1 MLNNNFEYKLHN
13 IGTDNLGNYIIVDIT
28 IEGERMTLA
37 NIYGPNT
44 DNDIFNQTIFDSIE
58 EFQNEKY
65 ILCGDFNLVLNQD
78 LDTKNNKHVNHRK
91 CRGKII
97 ENMEVFDLKDP
108 FKELYP
114 NHRRY
119 T

>member
-1 MLNNNFEYKLHN
+1 MLNNNFEYKVHN
-13 IGTDNLGNYIIVDIT
+13 IRKDNLGNYIIVDIT

-44 DNDIFNQTIFDSIE
+44 NNEIFYSIE

-78 LDTKNNKHVNHRK
+78 LDTKNYKHVNHPK
-91 CRGKII
+91 CRVKLLKIWTYLI
-97 ENMEVFDLKDP
+97 
-108 FKELYP
+108 
-114 NHRRY
+114 
-119 T
+119 